1 MEPEQINPINPSSF
15 LSADPSSEARSM
27 NRRQFLGAT
36 LSTGVAVAAR
46 PLPLRPSNMQLP
58 AVPPARLQNLPI
70 GVFNPPFRKLS
81 LDEMIDKFSSMG
93 IEAVEIGSGG
103 YGTTPQCPVAELL
116 SDPAKAYAWKKKFEL
131 RGIRVMALS
140 CHANALYPDPA
151 KAGPFAEQFRQT
163 IQLAGLLD
171 IPTVVGFSGC
181 PGGSPT
187 DTTPTW
193 ITYQWPP
200 EHGAALEWQWK
211 ERVIPYWQQTA
222 QFARKHGVRR
232 IALEMHPNFVVYNPR
247 TLMRLREA
255 VGEEIGA
262 NCDLSHLFWQQC
274 DAVEVI
280 RYLGKQGALY
290 HAHMKDTV
298 FFPENVARFGVLNF
312 AVSKNDG
319 EASEFFRAV
328 GYGHGASMWKD
339 VIAAY
344 MEVGYE
350 GMLSIENEDPL
361 LRGDEGVERSL
372 AVLKNVREELM
383 ANGPNPES

>member
-1 MEPEQINPINPSSF
+1 
-15 LSADPSSEARSM
+15 M

-36 LSTGVAVAAR
+36 LSAGAAMAAAP
-46 PLPLRPSNMQLP
+46 PLSALEGQSAANQSAANPGSTQSTLRK
-58 AVPPARLQNLPI
+58 LPI

-81 LDEMIDKFSSMG
+81 LDEMLEKFSELG
-93 IEAVEIGSGG
+93 VEAVEIGAGG
-103 YGTTPQCPVAELL
+103 YTGTPQCNVPELL
-116 SDPAKAYAWKKKFEL
+116 GDPAKARAWKKKFDD
-131 RGIRVMALS
+131 RGIRIMTLS

-151 KAGPFAEQFRQT
+151 KAGPFAEQFRQAL
-163 IQLAGLLD
+163 QLAGMLE

-181 PGGSPT
+181 PGGSPS

-193 ITYQWPP
+193 ITYHWPP
-200 EHGAALEWQWK
+200 EHGIALEWQWK
-211 ERVIPYWQQTA
+211 ERVIPYWQETA
-222 QFARKHGVRR
+222 KFAREHGVHR

-274 DAVEVI
+274 DPVEVI

-290 HAHMKDTV
+290 HAHMKDTA
-298 FFPENVARFGVLNF
+298 FFPENVARYGVLNF
-312 AVSKNDG
+312 GGKADSKG
-319 EASEFFRAV
+319 SEFFRAV
-328 GYGHGASMWKD
+328 GYGHGASLWKD

-344 MEVGYE
+344 MEVGYD

-361 LRGDEGVERSL
+361 LSGEVGVQRSL
-372 AVLKNVREELM
+372 TVLKNVR
-383 ANGPNPES
+383 